1 MVPQNRVQ
9 IPALTLVMEMSN
21 VYSRMVVGLF
31 AHSEDEMIRKS
42 SLRKGRKAYL
52 EMIRTFVGK
61 GIKMSKNR

>member
-52 EMIRTFVGK
+52 EMMRTFAGK